1 MNLTGQNILIIG
13 LGKTGIATARFLAKQ
28 KAQMTVTDQKPEA
41 DIAEALSEIRDVGV
55 AVGVAPYDGS
65 ALRGIDMVIPS
76 PGVPP
81 HDRLLTE
88 AVRRNIP
95 IHSELEIACR
105 FLKPP
110 MAAITGTNGKTTTT
124 TLTGQLLKD
133 AGKKVFVGGN
143 IGIPLIEYCEGPQ
156 NDDFVV
162 VEVSS
167 FQLQW
172 VTAFHAHC
180 AVLLNTTC
188 DHVNYHGSFTTYQ
201 EAKERIFLNQ
211 NDNDLAILNADE
223 DYTRD
228 LTKRLKAQ
236 TLFFSSTRHV
246 TQGFSIQGNHLV
258 LSGFGAKDEFYP
270 RDVIKIPGL
279 HNVENIMASIMI
291 ARMCGCP
298 SEGIIET
305 ISKFRGIAHRIEFID
320 EKQGVAYYD
329 DSKGTNVGAVVR
341 ALETFH
347 NPVILLLGGRDKD
360 GDFETL
366 EPLIKERVKSLILFG
381 EARERINEKVGG
393 LVETDIHPTL
403 QEATL
408 AAHRQAAVGD
418 VVLLSPGCA
427 SFDEFRDYKDRGDF
441 FQSLVRKL

>member
-1 MNLTGQNILIIG
+1 MDLNGQHILIIG

-28 KAQMTVTDQKPEA
+28 NARIIVTDQKGA
-41 DIAEALSEIRDVGV
+41 SDIALALIEIKNEGIPFDI
-55 AVGVAPYDGS
+55 AAYNMS
-65 ALRGIDMVIPS
+65 ALCDIDMVIPS

-81 HDRLLTE
+81 HDPLLME
-88 AVRRNIP
+88 AVQENIP

-105 FLKPP
+105 FLTPP
-110 MAAITGTNGKTTTT
+110 MVAITGTNGKTTTT
-124 TLTGQLLKD
+124 TLTGELLKG

-143 IGIPLIEYCEGPQ
+143 IGIPLIEYCAGPQ
-156 NDDFVV
+156 DDDFVV

-172 VTAFHAHC
+172 VTAFHARC
-180 AVLLNTTC
+180 AALLNTTC
-188 DHVNYHGSFTTYQ
+188 DHVNYHGSFAAYR
-201 EAKERIFLNQ
+201 EAKERVFLNQ
-211 NDNDLAILNADE
+211 DENDMAILNADE
-223 DYTRD
+223 DYTAD
-228 LTKRLKAQ
+228 LAKRLRSR
-236 TLFFSSTRHV
+236 TLFFSSTRDV
-246 TQGFSIQGNHLV
+246 AQGFSLHGDQLV
-258 LSGFGAKDEFYP
+258 LSGYGDEDEFYP
-270 RDVIKIPGL
+270 SDMIKIPGL
-279 HNVENIMASIMI
+279 HNIENVMTAIMA

-298 SEGIIET
+298 PDGIIKT
-305 ISKFRGIAHRIEFID
+305 IASFRGISHRIEFIA

-366 EPLIKERVKSLILFG
+366 EPLIRERVKSLILFG

-393 LVETDIHPTL
+393 LVETDIRPTL
-403 QEATL
+403 REATL
-408 AAHRQAAVGD
+408 EAHHRAQMGD

-427 SFDEFRDYKDRGDF
+427 SFDEFTDYKDRGNF